1 LFFKNVG
8 INCNMNTAKKAYI
21 ETFGCQMNERDSEIM
36 GRMLADVD
44 YRPTQD
50 MKQADVIVINTC
62 SIRDKAEQK
71 VYSLL
76 GRLKKLKE
84 KKPGLI
90 ISVAGCVA
98 QQEGE
103 RLQARMN
110 HVDIVI
116 GPQQIYR
123 LPELVNK
130 AAQQSTL
137 QLAVELSP
145 NFAIPQYLPPS
156 PAKSCPADDHEE
168 ATPIFK
174 KFVTIM
180 QGCNNFCTYCVVPYT
195 RGRETSRPPEDI
207 IEEVSHL
214 AEQGVSEI
222 TLLGQNVNSYG
233 KVADGKLHY
242 IPFPQLL
249 KKVSGVEGI
258 KRLRFTT
265 SHPKD
270 LSSELI
276 ECFATIDN
284 LCPHFHLPVQSGS
297 NRILKKM
304 NRKYTIE
311 QYLERIEALR
321 DVRPDI
327 VLTTDIIVGF
337 PGEEPEDF
345 QATMELLD
353 RVRYHGAFSFK
364 YSDRP
369 QAKAVAFDGKVA
381 EQVKAERL
389 RLLQEKQNVI
399 SLQRNREYEGTTQ
412 NVMVE
417 GASRNGEGQWS
428 GRTMSNIIVNF
439 DGPALSPG
447 QEVQVRIT
455 EGLLHSL
462 RGVIVESSS

>member
-1 LFFKNVG
+1 
-8 INCNMNTAKKAYI
+8 MNIEKLAYI

-36 GRMLADVD
+36 GQMLGNLH
-44 YRPTQD
+44 YSPTTD

-76 GRLKKLKE
+76 GRLKKLKK
-84 KKPGLI
+84 KKPSLI

-98 QQEGE
+98 QQEGK
-103 RLQARMN
+103 RLQDRME

-123 LPELVNK
+123 LPELVSK
-130 AAQQSTL
+130 AAQKGKL
-137 QLAVELSP
+137 QMAVELSAG
-145 NFAIPQYLPPS
+145 FVIPRYSPPS
-156 PAKSCPADDHEE
+156 PAGISYKSEKVASSPA
-168 ATPIFK
+168 FK

-195 RGRETSRPPEDI
+195 RGRETSRVAEDI
-207 IEEVSHL
+207 IAEISNL
-214 AEQGVSEI
+214 AEQGVREV

-233 KVADGKLHY
+233 KISDGSLQH
-242 IPFPQLL
+242 ISFPELL
-249 KKVSGVEGI
+249 KRVSTIDGI
-258 KRLRFTT
+258 KRIRFTT

-270 LSSELI
+270 LSAELI
-276 ECFATIDN
+276 ECFATIEK

-311 QYLERIEALR
+311 KYLDRVASLR
-321 DVRPDI
+321 KVRPDI
-327 VLTTDIIVGF
+327 SLTTDIIVGF
-337 PGEEPEDF
+337 PGETDEDF
-345 QATMELLD
+345 QATLQLLD

-369 QAKAVAFDGKVA
+369 QTKAIAFDDKVE
-381 EQVKAERL
+381 EQVKSERL
-389 RLLQEKQNVI
+389 RILQERQNDI
-399 SLQRNREYEGTTQ
+399 CLQRNREYEGSVQ
-412 NVMVE
+412 LVMVE
-417 GASRNGEGQWS
+417 GESKNAAGQWS

-439 DGPALSPG
+439 DSPALSPG
-447 QEVQVRIT
+447 REVHVKIT

-462 RGVIVESSS
+462 RGVMI